1 MNKEELINNF
11 LTRLVDS
18 YGYSAE
24 QICTDFVVG
33 DGVTIDIAIWRDFQ
47 SRRNQHMPDVCVAI
61 VCNPEYVRIEAADYF
76 KNLLSVPMQTHHFLV
91 ANNLKE
97 TKVFYHNTIRPDSMV
112 HIPDF
117 PKAEDCADEAKLE
130 KFITKMVG
138 ANKDALFDA
147 FTKCHNII
155 RNNDK
160 LSPEAA
166 FDEISKVIFI
176 KMRYERSNP
185 DGELLYSAE
194 KFAKDDAKSKD
205 PDYINTLYK
214 QVISDYKSV
223 RLFEEQDRIRIK
235 RESFVKILNELEIAD
250 FNYTDVDVKG
260 VAFEAFL
267 GKTFRGELGQF
278 FTPRTIVNYMIEVL
292 NPKEGDKI
300 CDPCCG
306 SGGFLIKAFEY
317 IQEKIEK
324 DIDAQIKAVQASAL
338 SNDEKNRKI
347 EVLLGE
353 LDKKKKGSRMWKLCN
368 EYLYGV
374 DANPRMARTSKMN
387 MIMHGDGHVG
397 IVQHDGLTDVPGLI
411 VEGMFDMV
419 LINPPYGVRIDRDM
433 IGEDTDKKIDK
444 LYDLKQTAAEALFIE
459 RTLRL
464 LKSGGVAGLVL
475 PDGVMTGSTYE
486 RVRAYTEEHAEIM
499 NLSSIPA
506 DVFLASGANVKPSIL
521 FLRKKLGSFG
531 AESRLS
537 IVKVDD
543 AGINSLGQP
552 TDNAQLKACAP
563 KVNEWV
569 EDKRLEEDD
578 LVRVIYRGD
587 MDRWNI
593 APFFQ
598 TKKVRFN
605 SKYQSVQLSDI
616 LNTAWDEVLIQ
627 DNEEYRRV
635 TVKLFN
641 KGLYERDR
649 VKGFEIGTKRQNR
662 VHTGQ
667 FVISKIDGKS
677 GAFGYVPEELD
688 GAIVTSDF
696 LVLDVN
702 TNVVN
707 PDYLELVL
715 ASPAI
720 LDQYK
725 VESSGSTGRKR
736 LQLSTLMHTI
746 VPLPSMEVQLA
757 MVDVITQL
765 RKKQKEVEERLEKE
779 VVEFRNHL
787 FE

>member
-1 MNKEELINNF
+1 MNKEELISNF

-24 QICTDFVVG
+24 QICTDFIVG

-176 KMRYERSNP
+176 KMRYERNNP

-194 KFAKDDAKSKD
+194 KFLRDEEESHDLN
-205 PDYINTLYK
+205 YINSLYRE
-214 QVISDYKSV
+214 VIWNYQSV

-235 RESFVKILNELEIAD
+235 RESFVRILKELEIAD

-292 NPKEGDKI
+292 NPKEGDRI

-324 DIDAQIKAVQASAL
+324 DVDAQIKAVQASHL
-338 SNDEKNRKI
+338 SNAEKNGQI
-347 EVLLGE
+347 EVLLSE
-353 LDKKKKGSRMWKLCN
+353 LDKRKKGSRMWKLCN

-397 IVQHDGLTDVPGLI
+397 VFQHDGLTDVPGVI
-411 VEGMFDMV
+411 EEGAFDMV
-419 LINPPYGVRIDRDM
+419 LINPPYGVRIDRDL
-433 IGEDTDKKIDK
+433 IGEDTNLKIDK

-459 RTLRL
+459 RTIKLLRP
-464 LKSGGVAGLVL
+464 GGVAGLVL
-475 PDGVMTGSTYE
+475 PEGLMTGSTYDK
-486 RVRAYTEEHAEIM
+486 VRAYTEDKADIL
-499 NLSSIPA
+499 NITSIPA
-506 DVFLASGANVKPSIL
+506 DVFLASGANVKPNLL
-521 FLRKKLGSFG
+521 FLRKRGGIFG
-531 AESRLS
+531 KRTRLS

-552 TDNAQLKACAP
+552 TDNAQLKACVSL
-563 KVNEWV
+563 VNGWV
-569 EDKRLEEDD
+569 EHESLKEND
-578 LVRVIYRGD
+578 LVRVIYRGE
-587 MDRWNI
+587 MDRWNV

-598 TKKVRFN
+598 LKKVRFN
-605 SKYQSVQLSDI
+605 SKYCSVQLSDLLI
-616 LNTAWDEVLIQ
+616 PAKDEVWIK

-641 KGLYERDR
+641 KGLFERDR
-649 VKGFEIGTKRQNR
+649 VKGCDIGTKRQNR
-662 VHTGQ
+662 IHAGQ

-677 GAFGYVPEELD
+677 GAFGYVPDELE

-696 LVLDVN
+696 LVFEVN
-702 TNVVN
+702 TSVVI
-707 PDYLELVL
+707 PEYLELVL

-720 LDQYK
+720 LNQYK

-736 LQLSTLMHTI
+736 LQISTLRHTI
-746 VPLPSMEVQLA
+746 VPLPSMAEQRALVNEIA
-757 MVDVITQL
+757 RL
-765 RKKQKEVEERLEKE
+765 RQKQKEVEERLEKE
-779 VVEFRNHL
+779 VKEFRNHL

>member
-1 MNKEELINNF
+1 MDKVGLVQKF
-11 LTRLVDS
+11 VSRLVDS

-24 QICTDFVVG
+24 QMSTDFVVENG
-33 DGVTIDIAIWRDFQ
+33 ATIDIAIWRDAQ
-47 SRRNQHMPDVCVAI
+47 SRKEQKMPAVCVAI
-61 VCNPEYVRIEAADYF
+61 VCNPEYVRIEAANYF

-97 TKVFYHNTIRPDSMV
+97 TKVFYHNTIRPDSLV

-117 PKAEDCADEAKLE
+117 PKAEDCADESRLE

-147 FTKCHNII
+147 FTRCHNII

-194 KFAKDDAKSKD
+194 KFQKDEANSKD
-205 PDYINTLYK
+205 SDYINTLYK
-214 QVISDYKSV
+214 QVIADYKSV

-235 RESFVKILNELEIAD
+235 RESFVRILKELEIAD

-292 NPKEGDKI
+292 NPKEGDRI

-324 DIDAQIKAVQASAL
+324 DVDTQIKAVQASKV
-338 SNDEKNRKI
+338 SKTEKNRQI
-347 EVLLGE
+347 ETLLSE
-353 LDKKKKGSRMWKLCN
+353 LDKQKKGSRMWKLSN

-397 IVQHDGLTDVPGLI
+397 IFQHDGLTDVPGA
-411 VEGMFDMV
+411 VEEGKFDMV

-433 IGEDTDKKIDK
+433 IGEDTDLKIDK

-459 RTLRL
+459 RTIKL
-464 LKSGGVAGLVL
+464 LKPGGVAGLVL
-475 PDGVMTGSTYE
+475 PDSVMTVAMFENVRQYVE
-486 RVRAYTEEHAEIM
+486 REAEIL
-499 NLSSIPA
+499 NITSIPA

-521 FLRKKLGSFG
+521 FLRRYYGIFDENSPMSV
-531 AESRLS
+531 AMVS
-537 IVKVDD
+537 D
-543 AGINSLGQP
+543 AGINSLGLP
-552 TDNAQLKACAP
+552 TENIQLKECAP
-563 KVNEWV
+563 
-569 EDKRLEEDD
+569 
-578 LVRVIYRGD
+578 LVRNWIERKVLNDSEYVQEVDRKEL
-587 MDRWNI
+587 DRWNI
-593 APFFQ
+593 APIFQ
-598 TKKVRFN
+598 APKVRYN
-605 SKYQSVQLSDI
+605 ARYRSVQLGDLI
-616 LNTAWDEVLIQ
+616 IPTKDDVLIQ

-635 TVKLFN
+635 TVRLFN
-641 KGLYERDR
+641 KGLFERDR
-649 VKGFEIGTKRQNR
+649 LKGGDIGTKKQSR

-667 FVISKIDGKS
+667 FVVSRIDGKS
-677 GAFGYVPEELD
+677 GAFGFVPEELD
-688 GAIVTSDF
+688 GAIVTPDF
-696 LVLDVN
+696 MVFEVNKDLVY
-702 TNVVN
+702 
-707 PDYLELVL
+707 PEYLELVI

-720 LDQYK
+720 LNQYK
-725 VESSGSTGRKR
+725 VESFGSTGRKR
-736 LQLSTLMHTI
+736 LQASTLRRTL
-746 VPLPSMEVQLA
+746 VPLPSMKEQQK
-757 MVDVITQL
+757 MVEEISRLRQQQKELETQL
-765 RKKQKEVEERLEKE
+765 DKAVT
-779 VVEFRNHL
+779 EFRNHL

>member
-1 MNKEELINNF
+1 MDKVELVQKF
-11 LTRLVDS
+11 VSRLEDS

-24 QICTDFVVG
+24 QMSTNFVAENG
-33 DGVTIDIAIWRDFQ
+33 ATIDIAIWRDAQ
-47 SRRNQHMPDVCVAI
+47 TRDEQKMPDVCVAI
-61 VCNPEYVRIEAADYF
+61 VCNPEYVRIEAANYF

-117 PKAEDCADEAKLE
+117 PKAEDCSDENKLE
-130 KFITKMVG
+130 KFIVKMVG
-138 ANKDALFDA
+138 ANKDALFEA
-147 FTKCHNII
+147 FTHCHNII

-185 DGELLYSAE
+185 DGELLYSEE
-194 KFAKDDAKSKD
+194 KFKKDEANSKD
-205 PDYINTLYK
+205 LDYINTLYK
-214 QVISDYKSV
+214 QVIVDYKSV

-235 RESFVKILNELEIAD
+235 RESFVRILKELEVAD

-278 FTPRTIVNYMIEVL
+278 FTPRSIVNYMIEVL

-324 DIDAQIKAVQASAL
+324 DVDVQIKAVQASDVSKA
-338 SNDEKNRKI
+338 EKNKQI
-347 EVLLGE
+347 EALLSE
-353 LDKKKKGSRMWKLCN
+353 LDKRKEGSRMWKLCN

-397 IVQHDGLTDVPGLI
+397 IFQHDGLTDVPGAI
-411 VEGMFDMV
+411 EEGTFDMV

-433 IGEDTDKKIDK
+433 IGEDTNQKIDK
-444 LYDLKQTAAEALFIE
+444 LYKLKQTAAEVLFVE

-464 LKSGGVAGLVL
+464 LKRGGIAGLVL
-475 PDGVMTGSTYE
+475 PDGIMTGSMYE
-486 RVRAYTEEHAEIM
+486 RVRNYAEEHAEIL
-499 NLSSIPA
+499 NVSSIPA

-521 FLRKKLGSFG
+521 FLRKNEGAFG

-537 IVKVDD
+537 ITKVDD

-552 TDNAQLKACAP
+552 TENAQLKTCAP
-563 KVNEWV
+563 QVNRWV
-569 EDKRLEEDD
+569 EERRLDESDM
-578 LVRVIYRGD
+578 VRIIYRGD

-605 SKYQSVQLSDI
+605 SKYPSVQLADLLI
-616 LNTAWDEVLIQ
+616 PAKNEVWIQ
-627 DNEEYRRV
+627 DDEEYRRV

-641 KGLYERDR
+641 KGLFERDK
-649 VKGFEIGTKRQNR
+649 VKGSDIGTKRQNR

-688 GAIVTSDF
+688 GAIVTPDF
-696 LVLDVN
+696 LVYDIDTIL
-702 TNVVN
+702 VN
-707 PDYLELVL
+707 PEYLELVL

-736 LQLSTLMHTI
+736 LQPSTLRHTI
-746 VPLPSMEVQLA
+746 IPLPSMNEQKALVNA
-757 MVDVITQL
+757 IAQL
-765 RKKQKEVEERLEKE
+765 REKQKEVEKRLEKE
-779 VVEFRNHL
+779 VKEFRNHL
-787 FE
+787 FK